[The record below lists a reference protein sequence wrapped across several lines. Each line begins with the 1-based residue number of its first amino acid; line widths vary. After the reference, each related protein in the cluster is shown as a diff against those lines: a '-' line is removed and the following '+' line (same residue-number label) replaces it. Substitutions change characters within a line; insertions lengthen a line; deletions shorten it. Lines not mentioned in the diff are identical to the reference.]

1 MYVLYLP
8 FLPQYMTYTNTIQV
22 PFQTVIVNHAIY
34 INMIVPQAMEQLR
47 LAVCKLLWPQGR
59 SGVLVNNPLVAD
71 TLAYVARIV
80 TDKTGTITE
89 NRMVAK
95 LQAVFGYVHV

>member
-1 MYVLYLP
+1 
-8 FLPQYMTYTNTIQV
+8 V
-22 PFQTVIVNHAIY
+22 PFQTVLVNHAIY

-59 SGVLVNNPLVAD
+59 SGVRVNNPLVAD
-71 TLAYVARIV
+71 TLAYVVRIV

-95 LQAVFGYVHV
+95 LQAVFGYVHARV